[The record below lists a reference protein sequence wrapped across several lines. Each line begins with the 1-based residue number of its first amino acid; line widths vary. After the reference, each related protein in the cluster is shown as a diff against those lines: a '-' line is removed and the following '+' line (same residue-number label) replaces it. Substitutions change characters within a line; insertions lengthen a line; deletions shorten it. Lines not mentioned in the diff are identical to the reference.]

1 MSANRIA
8 VLLSIA
14 RGLLAAILLTL
25 LGMAVIAA
33 LTVFAH
39 ITDGV
44 LTLLN
49 QLLKIAAIALGVRWA
64 VGRGGHRGF
73 FTGAALALIY
83 MILGYVLYVQLGGG
97 AYTVAAML
105 GEMLLGAAVGG
116 LCGAILA
123 NMQPKS
129 RRAKARPA

>member
-1 MSANRIA
+1 MPANRMA

-14 RGLLAAILLTL
+14 RGLLTAILLTL

-49 QLLKIAAIALGVRWA
+49 QLLKIAAIALG
-64 VGRGGHRGF
+64 
-73 FTGAALALIY
+73 LSLIH
-83 MILGYVLYVQLGGG
+83 I
-97 AYTVAAML
+97 
-105 GEMLLGAAVGG
+105 
-116 LCGAILA
+116 
-123 NMQPKS
+123 
-129 RRAKARPA
+129 